1 MPLPMPSD
9 AAEYLSPIRGNLER
23 WEYTPWDNRWYRL
36 NRGVPLAVP
45 LIVFLA
51 ITTCALLNQRIRTR

>member
-1 MPLPMPSD
+1 
-9 AAEYLSPIRGNLER
+9 
-23 WEYTPWDNRWYRL
+23 L